1 VITRR
6 EVSLAGGL
14 GVLVA
19 HGPTLGQTTAT
30 IRRVGCIGVP
40 TGHPLFEAFRQGMR
54 ELGWLEGGNV
64 EYRGYAGGVVSQFD
78 AQALELVN
86 QHVDVIVAPNTQA
99 TRAAQRATTTV
110 PIVMAGSSNAV
121 GNGFIASL
129 AKPGGNITGLSTQA
143 EEVLSKSI
151 EYLHEAAPAA
161 RRIAILLNETHP
173 SLAVFWA
180 SAQATCA
187 ALDLSALRVV
197 ASAPAQFAVA
207 VEQIASERSQ
217 AVVVIPDP
225 LYYTERVKLQ
235 ELMQTTRLPVAYG
248 MREAV
253 TAGGG
258 LLSYTTNLP
267 ALFRSSAKWVDKILK
282 GAKPADLPVEQ
293 PTNFELVINLKAAK
307 ALGLAVP
314 QSLVLRANEVI
325 E

>member
-1 VITRR
+1 MAV
-6 EVSLAGGL
+6 
-14 GVLVA
+14 
-19 HGPTLGQTTAT
+19 
-30 IRRVGCIGVP
+30 
-40 TGHPLFEAFRQGMR
+40 
-54 ELGWLEGGNV
+54 
-64 EYRGYAGGVVSQFD
+64 
-78 AQALELVN
+78 ELVG
-86 QHVDVIVAPNTQA
+86 QQVDVILATSTQA

-110 PIVMAGSSNAV
+110 PIVMTSSSNAV

-187 ALDLSALRVV
+187 ALDLSALRVF
-197 ASAPAQFAVA
+197 ASTPAQFAAA
-207 VEQIASERSQ
+207 VEQITSQRSQ
-217 AVVVIPDP
+217 GVVVIPDVM
-225 LYYTERVKLQ
+225 YYAERVKLQ
-235 ELMQTTRLPVAYG
+235 EVMQTTRLPVAYG

-307 ALGLAVP
+307 ALGLALP